1 MICISQ
7 FIVFVTAVVL
17 NQYLAQANIFSCNTT
32 APCGCSKNA
41 VIINSRIVGGEPAAS
56 HSWTWAV
63 SLRVR
68 SDIHFCGGSIISPHY
83 VLTAAHCIDDPY
95 ISMLTITAAVGTDNL
110 HDNVGQ
116 RITVSTIYK
125 HPRYNKLTHA
135 NDIAILRLKKAIS
148 FQSSNIGKL
157 CLPALNEIVAT
168 DFPMVNSDLVAIGW
182 GKTDVADSSNVLRQ
196 VTVTAVSSTT
206 PKCANSIHDTKLQ
219 FCSAVNGGGK
229 DTCQGDSGGPLMYY
243 SNVYRQWVV
252 AGITSYGTGC
262 GLANYAGVY
271 ARASMYIDW
280 IKSIVGNDGVVIMG
294 ENAANISTMSNVFC
308 LALVFVLFMMRLF

>member
-1 MICISQ
+1 MVCISQ

-135 NDIAILRLKKAIS
+135 NDIAILR
-148 FQSSNIGKL
+148 
-157 CLPALNEIVAT
+157 
-168 DFPMVNSDLVAIGW
+168 
-182 GKTDVADSSNVLRQ
+182 Q

-308 LALVFVLFMMRLF
+308 LTLVFVLFMMRLL